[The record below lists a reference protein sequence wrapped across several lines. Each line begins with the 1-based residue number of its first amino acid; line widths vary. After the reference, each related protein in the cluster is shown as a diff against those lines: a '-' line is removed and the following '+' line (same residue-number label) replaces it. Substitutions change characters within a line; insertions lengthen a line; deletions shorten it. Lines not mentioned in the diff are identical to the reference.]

1 MTEERLNSIKDILKG
16 STVGND
22 VVFGDVNGTPDITI
36 KKEEV
41 INVCKMLKTDAG
53 MDWLVDAV
61 SVDRFKKQDRFE
73 MIYNLRS
80 TKTRDRLFIRIKL
93 DSKAPAME
101 SLTQVW
107 DSANWYEREAYD
119 MMGINFIN
127 HPDLRRMYMPD
138 DYEYNPLRKDFPLM
152 GIPGSIPLPNK

>member
-1 MTEERLNSIKDILKG
+1 MTEERLNSIKDILKD
-16 STVGND
+16 SD

-41 INVCKMLKTDAG
+41 INVCKLLKNDCG
-53 MDWLVDAV
+53 MDWMVDAV

-73 MIYNLRS
+73 MVYNIRS
-80 TKTRDRLFIRIKL
+80 TKSRDRLFIRIKL
-93 DSKAPAME
+93 DSKVPSME

-119 MMGINFIN
+119 MMGINFVN

-138 DYEYNPLRKDFPLM
+138 DYEYYPLRKDFPLM

>member
-16 STVGND
+16 KE

-36 KKEEV
+36 KNEEEM
-41 INVCKMLKTDAG
+41 NVCKMLRDEAG

-93 DSKAPAME
+93 DSKEPAME

-138 DYEYNPLRKDFPLM
+138 DYEYYPLRKDFPLM

>member
-16 STVGND
+16 KE
-22 VVFGDVNGTPDITI
+22 VVVGDVNGTPDITI

-41 INVCKMLKTDAG
+41 MNVCKMLRDEAG

-93 DSKAPAME
+93 DSKEPAME

-138 DYEYNPLRKDFPLM
+138 DYEYYPLRKDFPLM

>member
-16 STVGND
+16 KE

-41 INVCKMLKTDAG
+41 MNVCKMLRDEAG

-93 DSKAPAME
+93 DSKEPSME

-138 DYEYNPLRKDFPLM
+138 DYEYYPLRKDFPLM